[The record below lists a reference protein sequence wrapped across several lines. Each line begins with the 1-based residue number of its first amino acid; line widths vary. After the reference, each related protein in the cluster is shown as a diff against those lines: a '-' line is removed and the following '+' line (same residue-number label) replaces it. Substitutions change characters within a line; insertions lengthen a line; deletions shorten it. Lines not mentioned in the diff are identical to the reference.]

1 MDKLKRR
8 GILFVLSSPS
18 GAGKTSIARYI
29 LDQDK
34 NIKLSVSLTTRKKRK
49 NEKAGI
55 DYDFISKDVFETKI
69 KNNFF
74 LEWATVFGN
83 YYGTSREK
91 VKKTLQDG
99 NDVLFDIDWQGTQQL
114 SDNKDFDLVT
124 IFILPPSKAV
134 LEKRLNNRAQDSKI
148 EVIKRMSQASDEISH
163 YMEYNYIVINNNLED
178 ASNQVLSILKAERLK
193 RKRLINL
200 NEFITFLRYKNI
212 S

>member
-34 NIKLSVSLTTRKKRK
+34 NIKLSISLTTRKKRK

-55 DYDFISKDVFETKI
+55 DYDFISKDGFETKI
-69 KNNFF
+69 KNNYF

-91 VKKTLQDG
+91 VQKTLQEG

-124 IFILPPSKAV
+124 IFILPPSKTV

-200 NEFITFLRYKNI
+200 NEFITFLR

>member
-29 LDQDK
+29 LDKDK

-55 DYDFISKDVFETKI
+55 DYDFISKDVFEEKI

-83 YYGTSREK
+83 YYGTSHEK
-91 VKKTLQDG
+91 VQKTLLEG
-99 NDVLFDIDWQGTQQL
+99 VDVLFDIDWQGTKQL
-114 SDNKDFDLVT
+114 SNHKHFDLVT
-124 IFILPPSKAV
+124 IFILPPSKII

-148 EVIKRMSQASDEISH
+148 EVKKRMSQASDEISH

-193 RKRLINL
+193 RRRLVNL
-200 NEFITFLRYKNI
+200 NEFITFLR

>member
-29 LDQDK
+29 LVKDK

-55 DYDFISKDVFETKI
+55 DYDFISKDIFEKKI

-91 VKKTLQDG
+91 VQKTLQEG

-124 IFILPPSKAV
+124 IFILPPSKTV

-200 NEFITFLRYKNI
+200 NEFITFLR

>member
-29 LDQDK
+29 LDKDK

-83 YYGTSREK
+83 YYGTSRDK
-91 VKKTLQDG
+91 VQKTLQEG

-124 IFILPPSKAV
+124 IFILPPSKTV

-200 NEFITFLRYKNI
+200 NEFITFLR

>member
-29 LDQDK
+29 LDKDK

-49 NEKAGI
+49 NEKVGI

-91 VKKTLQDG
+91 VQKTLLEG

-124 IFILPPSKAV
+124 IFILPPSKTV

-200 NEFITFLRYKNI
+200 NEFITFLR

>member
-29 LDQDK
+29 LDKDK

-49 NEKAGI
+49 NEKVGI
-55 DYDFISKDVFETKI
+55 DYDFISKDVFEKKI

-91 VKKTLQDG
+91 VQKTLQDG

-124 IFILPPSKAV
+124 IFILPPSKTV

-163 YMEYNYIVINNNLED
+163 YMEYNYIVINNNLEE

-200 NEFITFLRYKNI
+200 NEFITFLR

>member
-1 MDKLKRR
+1 MHKLKRR

-29 LDQDK
+29 LDKDK

-55 DYDFISKDVFETKI
+55 DYDFISKDLFETKI

-91 VKKTLQDG
+91 VQKTLQKG

-124 IFILPPSKAV
+124 IFILPPSKTV

-200 NEFITFLRYKNI
+200 NEFITFLR

>member
-29 LDQDK
+29 LDKDK

-55 DYDFISKDVFETKI
+55 DYDFISKDVFEKKI

-124 IFILPPSKAV
+124 IFILPPSKTV

-163 YMEYNYIVINNNLED
+163 YMEYNYIVINNNLEES
-178 ASNQVLSILKAERLK
+178 SNQVLSILKAERLK

-200 NEFITFLRYKNI
+200 NEFITFLR

>member
-29 LDQDK
+29 LDKDK

-55 DYDFISKDVFETKI
+55 DYDFISKDVFKTKI

-91 VKKTLQDG
+91 VQKTLQDG

-124 IFILPPSKAV
+124 IFILPPSKTV

-163 YMEYNYIVINNNLED
+163 YMEYNYIVINNNLEE

-193 RKRLINL
+193 RRRLINL
-200 NEFITFLRYKNI
+200 NEFITFLR

>member
-29 LDQDK
+29 LEKDN

-49 NEKAGI
+49 NEIAGV
-55 DYDFISKDVFETKI
+55 DYDYISKDLFEEKI

-91 VKKTLQDG
+91 VQTTLQEG

-114 SDNKDFDLVT
+114 SDNKGFELVT
-124 IFILPPSKAV
+124 IFILPPSKTV

-148 EVIKRMSQASDEISH
+148 EVKKRMSQASDEISH
-163 YMEYNYIVINNNLED
+163 YMEYDYIVINNNLED
-178 ASNQVLSILKAERLK
+178 ASNQVLSILRAERLK
-193 RKRLINL
+193 RKRLVNL
-200 NEFITFLRYKNI
+200 NEFITFLR

>member
-29 LDQDK
+29 LDKDK

-55 DYDFISKDVFETKI
+55 DYDFISKDVFEKKI

-83 YYGTSREK
+83 YYGTSRKK
-91 VKKTLQDG
+91 VQKTLQEG

-124 IFILPPSKAV
+124 IFILPPSKTV

-200 NEFITFLRYKNI
+200 NEFITFLR

>member
-29 LDQDK
+29 LDKDK

-55 DYDFISKDVFETKI
+55 DYDFISKDIFETKI
-69 KNNFF
+69 KNNYF

-91 VKKTLQDG
+91 VQKTLQEG

-124 IFILPPSKAV
+124 IFILPPSKTV

-163 YMEYNYIVINNNLED
+163 YMEYNYIVINNNLEE

-200 NEFITFLRYKNI
+200 NEFITFLR

>member
-29 LDQDK
+29 LDKDK

-55 DYDFISKDVFETKI
+55 DYDFISKDVFEKKI

-91 VKKTLQDG
+91 VQKTLKEG

-124 IFILPPSKAV
+124 IFILPPSKTV

-148 EVIKRMSQASDEISH
+148 EVKKRMSQASDEISH
-163 YMEYNYIVINNNLED
+163 YMDYDYIVINNNLED

-200 NEFITFLRYKNI
+200 NEFITFLR

>member
-29 LDQDK
+29 LDKDK

-49 NEKAGI
+49 KEKAGI
-55 DYDFISKDVFETKI
+55 DYDFISKDVFEKKI

-91 VKKTLQDG
+91 VQKTLQDG

-114 SDNKDFDLVT
+114 TDNKDFDLVT
-124 IFILPPSKAV
+124 IFILPPSKTV

-200 NEFITFLRYKNI
+200 NEFITFLR

>member
-29 LDQDK
+29 LDKDK

-91 VKKTLQDG
+91 VQKTLQDG

-114 SDNKDFDLVT
+114 TDNKDFDLVT
-124 IFILPPSKAV
+124 IFILPPSKTV
-134 LEKRLNNRAQDSKI
+134 LEKRLNNRSQDSKI

-178 ASNQVLSILKAERLK
+178 ASNQVLSILKSERLK
-193 RKRLINL
+193 RKRQI
-200 NEFITFLRYKNI
+200 K
-212 S
+212 

>member
-29 LDQDK
+29 LDKDK

-91 VKKTLQDG
+91 VQKTLQEG

-114 SDNKDFDLVT
+114 SDNKEFDLVT
-124 IFILPPSKAV
+124 IFILPPSKTV

-148 EVIKRMSQASDEISH
+148 EVTKRMSQASDEISH

-200 NEFITFLRYKNI
+200 NEFITFLR

>member
-29 LDQDK
+29 LDKDK

-74 LEWATVFGN
+74 LVWATVFGN

-91 VKKTLQDG
+91 VQKTLQEG

-124 IFILPPSKAV
+124 IFILPPSKTV

-200 NEFITFLRYKNI
+200 NEFITFLR

>member
-29 LDQDK
+29 LDKEK

-74 LEWATVFGN
+74 LEWAAVFGN

-91 VKKTLQDG
+91 VQKTLQEG

-124 IFILPPSKAV
+124 IFILPPSKTV

-200 NEFITFLRYKNI
+200 NEFITFLR

>member
-29 LDQDK
+29 LDKDK

-55 DYDFISKDVFETKI
+55 DYDFISKNVFEKKI

-74 LEWATVFGN
+74 LEWATVFGH

-91 VKKTLQDG
+91 VQKTLQYG

-124 IFILPPSKAV
+124 IFILPPSKTV

-163 YMEYNYIVINNNLED
+163 YMEYNYIVINNNLEE

-200 NEFITFLRYKNI
+200 NEFITFLR

>member
-29 LDQDK
+29 LDKDK

-49 NEKAGI
+49 KEKAGI
-55 DYDFISKDVFETKI
+55 DYDFISKDVFEKKI

-91 VKKTLQDG
+91 VQKTLQDG

-124 IFILPPSKAV
+124 IFILPPSKTV

-200 NEFITFLRYKNI
+200 NEFITFLR

>member
-29 LDQDK
+29 LEKDN

-49 NEKAGI
+49 NEIAGV
-55 DYDFISKDVFETKI
+55 DYDYISKDLFEEKI

-91 VKKTLQDG
+91 VQTTLQEG

-114 SDNKDFDLVT
+114 SDNKGFELVT
-124 IFILPPSKAV
+124 IFILPPSKTV

-148 EVIKRMSQASDEISH
+148 EVKKRMSQASDEISH
-163 YMEYNYIVINNNLED
+163 YMEYDYIVINNNLED

-193 RKRLINL
+193 RKRLVNL
-200 NEFITFLRYKNI
+200 NEFITFLR